1 VACARQGPKARLAAH
16 DETGRSTDV
25 AESTIQQHPLAGW
38 DKPELDLSSADW
50 HSSSRGLGD
59 VQIAFVEGFIAMRNS
74 GRPEGPSLIFTPAEW
89 GAFVSG
95 AREGEFDL
103 T

>member
-1 VACARQGPKARLAAH
+1 M
-16 DETGRSTDV
+16 
-25 AESTIQQHPLAGW
+25 AESTTQQHPRAGW
-38 DKPELDLSSADW
+38 EKPELDLSNADW
-50 HSSSRGLGD
+50 RSSSRGRGD

-74 GRPEGPSLIFTPAEW
+74 RRPESPSLIFTPAEW
-89 GAFVSG
+89 GAFVLN

>member
-1 VACARQGPKARLAAH
+1 M
-16 DETGRSTDV
+16 
-25 AESTIQQHPLAGW
+25 AESTIQQQRVVGW
-38 DKPELDLSSADW
+38 DKPELDLSNADW
-50 HSSSRGLGD
+50 QSSSRGLGD

-74 GRPEGPSLIFTPAEW
+74 RRPESPSLIFTPAEW